1 MTKFAQ
7 NPSTMSAIQL
17 ADYMAE
23 MIIDVVDVPAA
34 VGKTQLGDVLVKVMS
49 AAELRKFAYEDAT
62 AQLAWVTKAAE
73 DGRVAQW
80 VSQVKPTAIIHTP
93 EAKSTGHTQA
103 GFYGGHTQGNVTQW
117 NAEPTTFDIGGIQ
130 VTAGPVKDIAR
141 KFSYTLL
148 LDLTGNLTLNTPA
161 PLISGMGSLFE
172 RLMPAAPVPH
182 SPQSFIS
189 LAWPDMGVY
198 PASPQFWVDLFK
210 ALSECK
216 NPHLGVGCTAGLG
229 RTGTVLSILTR
240 LAYKLDGQTAID
252 EVRAR
257 YHKRAVETKAQ
268 EAYVASLVF

>member
-7 NPSTMSAIQL
+7 NPATMSTIQL
-17 ADYMAE
+17 ADHMAE
-23 MIIDVVDVPAA
+23 TIIDVVDVPATM
-34 VGKTQLGDVLVKVMS
+34 GKTQLGDVLVKVMPEAS
-49 AAELRKFAYEDAT
+49 LRNFAHLDVT
-62 AQLAWVTKAAE
+62 AQLDWVTKAAE
-73 DGRVAQW
+73 DGRIAQW
-80 VSQVKPTAIIHTP
+80 VSQVKPSAIIHTP
-93 EAKSTGHTQA
+93 EAKSPGHAQA
-103 GFYGGHTQGNVTQW
+103 AFYGGHTQGNVTQW
-117 NAEPTTFDIGGIQ
+117 NAEPTTLDIGGIQ

-172 RLMPAAPVPH
+172 RLMPTAPVPH

-198 PASPQFWVDLFK
+198 PAHPQFWAELFT

-216 NPHLGVGCTAGLG
+216 NAHLGVGCTAGLG

-240 LAYKLDGQTAID
+240 LAYKLDGPTAIN